1 MHSRISYCT
10 YCGKELGWRVHKC
23 PHCGHLVAADTIRTD
38 LPTVRPNR
46 PYEPHSDRKSRSNR
60 SKSVFYGVLWVIV
73 AFVGILLLG
82 YAIESIE
89 NVINSDTEAGYTID
103 IFRSD
108 KDQINEMAKPT
119 LQKILNEEFPAA
131 GIEVL
136 ETSVVK
142 KDRSSNEYDGIA
154 LIRINGDEIY
164 IGFNVIFDGEDAI
177 ISVPPEEVLRLRFF

>member
-1 MHSRISYCT
+1 MKYCT
-10 YCGKELGWRVHKC
+10 YCGKELGWRVYKC
-23 PHCGHLVAADTIRTD
+23 SHCGHLVATDTIRTD
-38 LPTVRPNR
+38 VPTVRCNQ

-60 SKSVFYGVLWVIV
+60 PTSVFYGVRWMVV
-73 AFVGILLLG
+73 ACVGILLVG
-82 YAIESIE
+82 YVIESIE

-108 KDQINEMAKPT
+108 KDQVNEMAKPT
-119 LQKILNEEFPAA
+119 LQEILNEEFPAA

-154 LIRINGDEIY
+154 LIRINEDEIY

-177 ISVPPEEVLRLRFF
+177 ISVPSEEALRLQFL

>member
-1 MHSRISYCT
+1 MKYCT
-10 YCGKELGWRVHKC
+10 YCGKELGWRIYKC

-38 LPTVRPNR
+38 LPTVQRNR
-46 PYEPHSDRKSRSNR
+46 PFEPYSDRKSRSSR
-60 SKSVFYGVLWVIV
+60 SKSVFYGVLWVVV
-73 AFVGILLLG
+73 AFVGILLLDN
-82 YAIESIE
+82 IVESIR

-103 IFRSD
+103 VFRSD
-108 KDQINEMAKPT
+108 KDRVNEMAKPT
-119 LQKILNEEFPAA
+119 LQEILDREFPAA

-164 IGFNVIFDGEDAI
+164 IGFNAIFDGEDAI
-177 ISVPPEEVLRLRFF
+177 ISVFPESMLRLQFL